1 MRPRIEVKYKE
12 EVARYQSAL
21 KGNDKALVFGDQE
34 YSNVMLLPKL
44 SKIVINT
51 SLKEGISNSKLIE
64 RAVVEL
70 ELITGQ
76 KAIKTK
82 ARRSIANFKLR
93 EGNELGA
100 KVTLRRAHM
109 WEFFDRLVS
118 VAIPR
123 IRDFQGINPS
133 GFDGRGNYTLGV
145 TEQIIFP
152 EIRYDEVMKV
162 SGMNIT
168 FVTTASND
176 DEARSMLKFLGMPFR
191 SAK

>member
-1 MRPRIEVKYKE
+1 MKPRIQEKYSE
-12 EVARYQSAL
+12 EVSRFQGAL
-21 KGNDKALVFGDQE
+21 KGQEKASVFGDQE

-44 SKIVINT
+44 SKIVVNT
-51 SLKEGISNSKLIE
+51 SLKEGISNSKIIE

-100 KVTLRRAHM
+100 KVTLRRDHM

-123 IRDFQGINPS
+123 IRDFQGINPN
-133 GFDGRGNYTLGV
+133 GFDGRGNYTLGI

-152 EIRYDEVMKV
+152 EIRYDEIMKV

-168 FVTTASND
+168 FVTTASTD

>member
-1 MRPRIEVKYKE
+1 MKPRIEVKYNE
-12 EVARYQSAL
+12 EVARYQGAL
-21 KGNDKALVFGDQE
+21 KGNDKAVVFDDQE

-123 IRDFQGINPS
+123 IRDFQGINPN

>member
-76 KAIKTK
+76 RPSKQRLAVLLRTL
-82 ARRSIANFKLR
+82 NFVK
-93 EGNELGA
+93 E
-100 KVTLRRAHM
+100 M
-109 WEFFDRLVS
+109 SLV
-118 VAIPR
+118 
-123 IRDFQGINPS
+123 Q
-133 GFDGRGNYTLGV
+133 
-145 TEQIIFP
+145 
-152 EIRYDEVMKV
+152 K
-162 SGMNIT
+162 
-168 FVTTASND
+168 
-176 DEARSMLKFLGMPFR
+176 
-191 SAK
+191 

>member
-1 MRPRIEVKYKE
+1 MKPRIQVKYSE
-12 EVARYQSAL
+12 EVARFQGAL
-21 KGNDKALVFGDQE
+21 KGQEKATVFNDQE

>member
-1 MRPRIEVKYKE
+1 MKPRIQEKYSE
-12 EVARYQSAL
+12 EVSRFQGAL
-21 KGNDKALVFGDQE
+21 KGQEKASVFGDQE

-44 SKIVINT
+44 SKIVVNT
-51 SLKEGISNSKLIE
+51 SLKEGISNSKIIE

-100 KVTLRRAHM
+100 KVTLRRDHM

-118 VAIPR
+118 VAMPR
-123 IRDFQGINPS
+123 IRDFQGINPN
-133 GFDGRGNYTLGV
+133 GFDGRGNYTLGI

-168 FVTTASND
+168 FVTTASTD

>member
-51 SLKEGISNSKLIE
+51 SLKEGISNSKRIE